1 MQPSYQRP
9 SASPVNIKLSEV
21 LVFDRRKKSVAQLV
35 PSWLHCNQN
44 GEEDKPVHITAVVTA
59 VSMVMDP
66 PGGQDERRR
75 QAERLRREEAYYHFI
90 NELSEEEYRLMR
102 DSNLLGTPGE
112 VTAEELRQRLDG
124 AKERVSSHPRPDPRA
139 QNTEAGEEEGNS
151 GTTEPGAETSNGD
164 SLLEWLNTFRRTG
177 NATRSGQ
184 SGNQTWRAV
193 SRTNPN
199 SGEFRFSLE
208 ININHEQPE
217 PGEHSDTPDPSELAP
232 VPPPT
237 AAAPSVLIRTVPST
251 RPAPYT
257 PARPSPYPSPRATL
271 SRRAQTRRTR
281 SSATAPLVTTPPH
294 TTPLST
300 PTGLRRSAAALHLS
314 PAPNLP
320 PPPALQDQSSPAEL
334 QPPSRP
340 SSPVEGR
347 ERGLPILDCPRV
359 PTQSDL
365 QGASV
370 GRQPHSSRTRSRG
383 RIRRAAAG
391 GGNSSRSSRRRSR
404 SPLQRNPPSTLATFH
419 PGGRSGNDGSNDGPA
434 PEAINGTASISTET
448 GEAMSEP
455 AVLAEPGPEA
465 GEQEGEGH
473 ATGAPGG
480 ARRHPTIMLDLQVR
494 RIRPGENRDRDSIA
508 SRTRSRARAA
518 ENTVTFESDSGGFRR
533 TISRSERAGIRTYVS
548 TIRIPLRRIS
558 ETGLGEPSS
567 TALRS
572 ILRQIMTGFGEL
584 SSLMETEADS
594 ETASGT
600 HQDPAGPTAN
610 TAQAFRS
617 HGNENS
623 TGGPAGGATAE
634 RDGATGAEEDGGDQG
649 RLGSGGAGG
658 VPVPNEGRPTSRDTN
673 NLVENGTLPILRLAH
688 FFLLNDEE
696 DEEHPRGLAKEQ
708 IDNLATR
715 TYGQASLEG
724 EAGRACSVCINEYAQ
739 GNKLRRLPCAHE
751 FHIHCID
758 RWLSENN
765 TCPICRQP
773 ILPTHQD

>member
-1 MQPSYQRP
+1 
-9 SASPVNIKLSEV
+9 
-21 LVFDRRKKSVAQLV
+21 
-35 PSWLHCNQN
+35 
-44 GEEDKPVHITAVVTA
+44 
-59 VSMVMDP
+59 MVMDP
-66 PGGQDERRR
+66 PGGRDERRR

-124 AKERVSSHPRPDPRA
+124 AKERVSSQPRPEPRL
-139 QNTEAGEEEGNS
+139 QNPEAGEEESSS
-151 GTTEPGAETSNGD
+151 GAAEPGTETSNGD

-217 PGEHSDTPDPSELAP
+217 PGEHSEASDPTELP
-232 VPPPT
+232 LPPSST
-237 AAAPSVLIRTVPST
+237 ASASIRT
-251 RPAPYT
+251 APYT
-257 PARPSPYPSPRATL
+257 PPPRPSPYTPPRITPYPSARPTL

-281 SSATAPLVTTPPH
+281 SSTTPPV
-294 TTPLST
+294 TAPPLST
-300 PTGLRRSAAALHLS
+300 PVALVTPAPRRGVALHLPSTPPVVPPS
-314 PAPNLP
+314 PHNPSSLSLP
-320 PPPALQDQSSPAEL
+320 
-334 QPPSRP
+334 QPPRAAVAEGQEEAAA
-340 SSPVEGR
+340 SP
-347 ERGLPILDCPRV
+347 DCPRV
-359 PTQSDL
+359 AL
-365 QGASV
+365 QAGGSLGPLA
-370 GRQPHSSRTRSRG
+370 GREPRSSRTRSRG
-383 RIRRAAAG
+383 RIRRATAG
-391 GGNSSRSSRRRSR
+391 GGASSRSSRRSR
-404 SPLQRNPPSTLATFH
+404 SPLQRSPAPSVALPPS
-419 PGGRSGNDGSNDGPA
+419 GGGGSSSSNA
-434 PEAINGTASISTET
+434 HT
-448 GEAMSEP
+448 
-455 AVLAEPGPEA
+455 AEPGHGTPSVPIATTEAAAEPAPLTEPVPEA
-465 GEQEGEGH
+465 GEQEGESH
-473 ATGAPGG
+473 AAGG
-480 ARRHPTIMLDLQVR
+480 AGTGVRRHPTIMLDLQVR

-594 ETASGT
+594 ESAAPAHPDPNGPSVTA
-600 HQDPAGPTAN
+600 
-610 TAQAFRS
+610 TAQAYRIHS
-617 HGNENS
+617 NE
-623 TGGPAGGATAE
+623 GMLGHVGAA
-634 RDGATGAEEDGGDQG
+634 GAEPVREGLAGTVEEEGQA
-649 RLGSGGAGG
+649 RLGGG
-658 VPVPNEGRPTSRDTN
+658 VANPNEGRPTSRDTN

-696 DEEHPRGLAKEQ
+696 DEDHPRGLTKEQ

-724 EAGRACSVCINEYAQ
+724 ELGRACSVCINEYAQ

-773 ILPTHQD
+773 ILAVHQD

>member
-1 MQPSYQRP
+1 
-9 SASPVNIKLSEV
+9 
-21 LVFDRRKKSVAQLV
+21 
-35 PSWLHCNQN
+35 
-44 GEEDKPVHITAVVTA
+44 
-59 VSMVMDP
+59 MDP
-66 PGGQDERRR
+66 AGGRDERRR

-90 NELSEEEYRLMR
+90 NELNEEEYRLMR
-102 DSNLLGTPGE
+102 DGNLLGTPGE

-124 AKERVSSHPRPDPRA
+124 AKERVSSQPRPEQRLQA
-139 QNTEAGEEEGNS
+139 STEAGEQEGGS
-151 GTTEPGAETSNGD
+151 GAPEPGAESSNGD

-217 PGEHSDTPDPSELAP
+217 PGEHETSDAAELPVAAPNTTSTSIRTASYLPP
-232 VPPPT
+232 VPRAST
-237 AAAPSVLIRTVPST
+237 YAAPRPTPYPT
-251 RPAPYT
+251 PRPAI
-257 PARPSPYPSPRATL
+257 
-271 SRRAQTRRTR
+271 SRRTQARRTR
-281 SSATAPLVTTPPH
+281 SANSSPRSAPDTFHPAPPPASVLRRGVTLHSQPP
-294 TTPLST
+294 PPPPPPPPSFT
-300 PTGLRRSAAALHLS
+300 PTGPSTQTGPSRHHTLNAALERGRDEVTASLECPRVS
-314 PAPNLP
+314 
-320 PPPALQDQSSPAEL
+320 PPPASQS
-334 QPPSRP
+334 PPGGRDSR
-340 SSPVEGR
+340 G
-347 ERGLPILDCPRV
+347 
-359 PTQSDL
+359 
-365 QGASV
+365 
-370 GRQPHSSRTRSRG
+370 SRTRSRG
-383 RIRRAAAG
+383 RVRRATG
-391 GGNSSRSSRRRSR
+391 GASSRSSRRSR
-404 SPLQRNPPSTLATFH
+404 SPLSRTPISSSTLQSGA
-419 PGGRSGNDGSNDGPA
+419 GGSGSNVQSLEPGSGTSSVSVETQEAVAEPVALTEPA
-434 PEAINGTASISTET
+434 TEAGDHE
-448 GEAMSEP
+448 GEAQS
-455 AVLAEPGPEA
+455 AAA
-465 GEQEGEGH
+465 GV
-473 ATGAPGG
+473 TSV
-480 ARRHPTIMLDLQVR
+480 RRHPTIMLDLQVR

-508 SRTRSRARAA
+508 SRTRSRARVA

-558 ETGLGEPSS
+558 ETGLGEPNS

-594 ETASGT
+594 ETVASSHLDAATAGA
-600 HQDPAGPTAN
+600 HPAT
-610 TAQAFRS
+610 
-617 HGNENS
+617 
-623 TGGPAGGATAE
+623 GPAYRLHVNESAAGLGGT
-634 RDGATGAEEDGGDQG
+634 GAMEGESVGVRVAGAEEDQGGQA
-649 RLGSGGAGG
+649 RLGGVGGGAGG
-658 VPVPNEGRPTSRDTN
+658 AMAPAEGRATSRDTN

-696 DEEHPRGLAKEQ
+696 DEEHPRGLTKEQ

-739 GNKLRRLPCAHE
+739 GNKLRRLPCSHE

-773 ILPTHQD
+773 ILAAHHE

>member
-1 MQPSYQRP
+1 ML
-9 SASPVNIKLSEV
+9 LSCRNYFV
-21 LVFDRRKKSVAQLV
+21 DIFSRNRYIVIRAKRKRGL
-35 PSWLHCNQN
+35 
-44 GEEDKPVHITAVVTA
+44 VHITAAVSA

-66 PGGQDERRR
+66 PGGRDERRR

-124 AKERVSSHPRPDPRA
+124 AKERVSSQPHPETRP
-139 QNTEAGEEEGNS
+139 QNTEPGQEGSS
-151 GTTEPGAETSNGD
+151 GTAEPGAESTNGD

-217 PGEHSDTPDPSELAP
+217 PGEHSDAPDPADLP
-232 VPPPT
+232 VPPPPR
-237 AAAPSVLIRTVPST
+237 ASASIRVPQRPVPYST
-251 RPAPYT
+251 HHPAPYST
-257 PARPSPYPSPRATL
+257 VRPTL
-271 SRRAQTRRTR
+271 GRRAQARRTR
-281 SSATAPLVTTPPH
+281 SSTTPPI
-294 TTPLST
+294 TPPLISQAPYT
-300 PTGLRRSAAALHLS
+300 SLRRNLTLPQ
-314 PAPNLP
+314 PAPPLP
-320 PPPALQDQSSPAEL
+320 PQAPPTSQSQSQDGGSVLGQGQAPAPSPINSEGQESNELPDCPDTVSQSALQGTVT
-334 QPPSRP
+334 SR
-340 SSPVEGR
+340 
-347 ERGLPILDCPRV
+347 
-359 PTQSDL
+359 T
-365 QGASV
+365 
-370 GRQPHSSRTRSRG
+370 SRTRSRG
-383 RIRRAAAG
+383 RVRRTAG
-391 GGNSSRSSRRRSR
+391 SSALPRSSRRSR
-404 SPLQRNPPSTLATFH
+404 SPLDRNPTPSVSPTPSSET
-419 PGGRSGNDGSNDGPA
+419 PGALESG
-434 PEAINGTASISTET
+434 ESTTVAMET
-448 GEAMSEP
+448 GEAAEETTTAAVDPVPDTQASE
-455 AVLAEPGPEA
+455 
-465 GEQEGEGH
+465 EGETTAQG
-473 ATGAPGG
+473 GAVGGAGAGGG

-594 ETASGT
+594 SSTPSQNGGHTPGAQSHRAQGSEGVSG
-600 HQDPAGPTAN
+600 HQGAESE
-610 TAQAFRS
+610 R
-617 HGNENS
+617 E
-623 TGGPAGGATAE
+623 GGAPGEAGQ
-634 RDGATGAEEDGGDQG
+634 RSNVPDV
-649 RLGSGGAGG
+649 RSSG
-658 VPVPNEGRPTSRDTN
+658 RDTN

-696 DEEHPRGLAKEQ
+696 DDEHPRGLTKEQ

-724 EAGRACSVCINEYAQ
+724 EQGRACSVCINEYAQ
-739 GNKLRRLPCAHE
+739 GNKLRSLPCAHE

-773 ILPTHQD
+773 ILSGHQD

>member
-1 MQPSYQRP
+1 
-9 SASPVNIKLSEV
+9 
-21 LVFDRRKKSVAQLV
+21 
-35 PSWLHCNQN
+35 
-44 GEEDKPVHITAVVTA
+44 
-59 VSMVMDP
+59 MDP
-66 PGGQDERRR
+66 PGGRDERRR

-124 AKERVSSHPRPDPRA
+124 AKERVSSQPRPEPRP
-139 QNTEAGEEEGNS
+139 QNSEAGQEGSS
-151 GTTEPGAETSNGD
+151 GAAEPSAENTNGD

-217 PGEHSDTPDPSELAP
+217 PGEHSDVVDSTEPP
-232 VPPPT
+232 VP
-237 AAAPSVLIRTVPST
+237 APSRSSAAMRTPP
-251 RPAPYT
+251 RPAPYSIQHAGPYSSVR
-257 PARPSPYPSPRATL
+257 PAL
-271 SRRAQTRRTR
+271 GRRAQARRTR
-281 SSATAPLVTTPPH
+281 SSTTPPI
-294 TTPLST
+294 TPPLISQAPYT
-300 PTGLRRSAAALHLS
+300 ALRRNLALPQL
-314 PAPNLP
+314 AP
-320 PPPALQDQSSPAEL
+320 PPLQAPPTSQNQGQDGGNVLGQTQAP
-334 QPPSRP
+334 PPSV
-340 SSPVEGR
+340 SNGEGQDAS
-347 ERGLPILDCPRV
+347 EGLDCPDSV
-359 PTQSDL
+359 SQPAV
-365 QGASV
+365 QGAAA
-370 GRQPHSSRTRSRG
+370 GRETHTSRTRSRG
-383 RIRRAAAG
+383 RVRRVAG
-391 GGNSSRSSRRRSR
+391 TGGLSRSSRRSR
-404 SPLQRNPPSTLATFH
+404 SPLDRNPTPSVSPTLSTSVPVPESTGSTAAATESGVETVAPAH
-419 PGGRSGNDGSNDGPA
+419 PALEVGV
-434 PEAINGTASISTET
+434 E
-448 GEAMSEP
+448 
-455 AVLAEPGPEA
+455 
-465 GEQEGEGH
+465 EGE
-473 ATGAPGG
+473 TPTSGG
-480 ARRHPTIMLDLQVR
+480 GGGVRRHPTIMLDLQVR

-594 ETASGT
+594 EASAPS
-600 HQDPAGPTAN
+600 QPAGPR
-610 TAQAFRS
+610 AQV
-617 HGNENS
+617 GE
-623 TGGPAGGATAE
+623 
-634 RDGATGAEEDGGDQG
+634 
-649 RLGSGGAGG
+649 GGAGHAG
-658 VPVPNEGRPTSRDTN
+658 AESRRESTVSGEAGQVRAGANGLDSRPGGRDTN

-696 DEEHPRGLAKEQ
+696 DDEHPRGLTKEQ

-724 EAGRACSVCINEYAQ
+724 EQGRACSVCINEYAQ
-739 GNKLRRLPCAHE
+739 GNKLRSLPCTHE

-773 ILPTHQD
+773 ILSSHQD